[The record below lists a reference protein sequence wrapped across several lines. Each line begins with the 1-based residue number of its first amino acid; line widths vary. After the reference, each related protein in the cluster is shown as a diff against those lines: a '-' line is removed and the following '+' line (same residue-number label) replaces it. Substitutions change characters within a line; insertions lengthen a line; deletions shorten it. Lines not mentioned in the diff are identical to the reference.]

1 MRRGQ
6 TRNGQAGKRSV
17 MKTAAAVLAAAL
29 VMQGCG
35 AAAEP
40 KAESSTAGT
49 TAESTSA
56 AESTSVAESTV
67 TVESTTAPE
76 STSAAETTAA
86 PETTAAE
93 APGEAGTLD
102 AVAEM
107 SEIAAE
113 MYMAPAMKQAAGAS
127 MNAARGL
134 GVMPVPPG
142 DYGAPQWNTEEYDYQ
157 EENGWKAVSASP
169 FSTFAAD
176 VDTASYANLRR
187 MILRGQD
194 VPADAVRIEE
204 MINYFSYD
212 YPEPEAGEPFSVTT
226 EISPCPWNP
235 GTELLMVGLQ
245 AKKLSPEEL
254 PASNLVFLIDVS
266 GSMSEWNKLPLVQR
280 AFLLLSENLG
290 ENDRVSIVTY
300 ASSDT
305 VVLDG
310 VRGNERAKITDAV
323 EDLMAGGGTNGSAGI
338 QTAYELAEKY
348 FIPGGNNRV
357 ILATD
362 GDLNIGVTDQG
373 SLVRLIEE
381 KAKSGVYLSVLGFGE
396 GNLADARMEAL
407 ADHGNGNYSYVDD
420 IAEARRVLVS
430 EAGGTLFTVAK
441 DVKLQVEFN
450 PAKVKGYRLIGYE
463 NRLMAAEDF
472 ADDTKDGGEL
482 GAGHRVTALYEIAR
496 PESKQEIGEPERKYG
511 ASGATGASGP
521 SGASGATGASGAEKN
536 DAAGGNAGASENG
549 GHADEWCTVSVRYKE
564 PQGAA
569 AGRAAVEAGAGAAEQ
584 ESILREYP
592 VKQSAVKPQMSDN
605 LSWAAGVAQ
614 IGMILKASEYKGSS
628 ETAEVIKRLEKT
640 AHAGDDSYRREFLYL
655 ADRLLRAE

>member
-35 AAAEP
+35 AAAKP
-40 KAESSTAGT
+40 KAESTA
-49 TAESTSA
+49 A
-56 AESTSVAESTV
+56 AESTV
-67 TVESTTAPE
+67 
-76 STSAAETTAA
+76 AAETTAVIS
-86 PETTAAE
+86 PETTAAAE
-93 APGEAGTLD
+93 APGEAGALD
-102 AVAEM
+102 AVVEM

-127 MNAARGL
+127 MNAA
-134 GVMPVPPG
+134 GVPGMMRVLPG

-235 GTELLMVGLQ
+235 ATELLMVGLQ
-245 AKKLSPEEL
+245 AKKLSPGEL

-266 GSMSEWNKLPLVQR
+266 GSMDEWNKLPLVQR

-290 ENDRVSIVTY
+290 EDDRISVVTY

-310 VRGNERAKITDAV
+310 VRGNEKAKITDAV

-348 FIPGGNNRV
+348 FIPGGNNPV
-357 ILATD
+357 ILATY

-381 KAKSGVYLSVLGFGE
+381 KAKTGVYLSVLGFGE

-407 ADHGNGNYSYVDD
+407 ADHGNGNYSYIDD

-430 EAGGTLFTVAK
+430 EAGGTLFAVAK

-450 PAKVKGYRLIGYE
+450 PARVKGYRLIGYE
-463 NRLMAAEDF
+463 NRLMDAEDF

-496 PESKQEIGEPERKYG
+496 PESKQEVGEPERKYG
-511 ASGATGASGP
+511 ASGAV
-521 SGASGATGASGAEKN
+521 AETVTTEEA
-536 DAAGGNAGASENG
+536 AAGTREAAAETG
-549 GHADEWCTVSVRYKE
+549 GYEDEWCTVSVRYKE
-564 PQGAA
+564 PQSA
-569 AGRAAVEAGAGAAEQ
+569 AGTLAESA
-584 ESILREYP
+584 ERGSILREYP

-614 IGMILKASEYKGSS
+614 IGMILKDSEYKGSS
-628 ETAEVIKRLEKT
+628 ETAEVVKRLEKT
-640 AHAGDDSYRREFLYL
+640 AHAADDSYRREFLYL

>member
-35 AAAEP
+35 AAAKP
-40 KAESSTAGT
+40 KVESSTAGT

-86 PETTAAE
+86 PETTAAAE
-93 APGEAGTLD
+93 APGEAGALD

-134 GVMPVPPG
+134 GMMPVPPG

-235 GTELLMVGLQ
+235 ETELLMVGLQ

-290 ENDRVSIVTY
+290 TY

-305 VVLDG
+305 VVLDC

-348 FIPGGNNRV
+348 YIPGGNNRV

-381 KAKSGVYLSVLGFGE
+381 KAKTGVYLSVLGFGE

-450 PAKVKGYRLIGYE
+450 PARVKGYRLIGYE

-496 PESKQEIGEPERKYG
+496 PGAKQEVGEPERKYG
-511 ASGATGASGP
+511 V
-521 SGASGATGASGAEKN
+521 SGASGASGAVGPSGAEKTG
-536 DAAGGNAGASENG
+536 AAGGNAGAAETG

-564 PQGAA
+564 PQGTA

-614 IGMILKASEYKGSS
+614 IGMILKDSEYKGSS